1 MESILASTE
10 DHLVSNLAFKLP
22 QNSASYV
29 TDKQQATY
37 FPQGGDVYSPQNGQR
52 VIRFSLSSSGYL
64 DLSSLVFVHHGFSK
78 RTHKPLYDVG
88 QRGSLPIYTGSGL
101 NFRNG
106 GGES

>member
-29 TDKQQATY
+29 TDKQQSTY
-37 FPQGGDVYSPQNGQR
+37 FPQGGDQYSPLNGQR

-64 DLSSLVFVHHGFSK
+64 DLSSLVFTMDFTNGP
-78 RTHKPLYDVG
+78 THPYDVG
-88 QRGSLPIYTGSGL
+88 QRGSLPIYTGSSSDQ
-101 NFRNG
+101 RH
-106 GGES
+106 